1 MRTGESTPLPYL
13 VAVNLT
19 RRCNLACA
27 HCYMDAEQR
36 AKPAPGEL
44 SDEALG
50 GLFRDLA
57 ARAPGTI
64 VVLTGGEPLLHP
76 GLEGL
81 VATGTGLGLRMVLGT
96 NGVLLT
102 AEKAARLKAA
112 GLEGMGISLDSVS
125 AKSHDA
131 FRGMPGAFARS
142 CAAVRLCREAG
153 MHAQIHFTVT
163 RRNKA
168 EIRAAVDMAKGL
180 GAAILNFFFLV
191 CVGRGE
197 SRMDLAPDEYENALR
212 EIAEL
217 QGSGRGILV
226 QTRCTPHFKR
236 VLHQAD
242 PRSPYTRAEGYDGGG
257 CLAATH
263 YCRITPK
270 GDVTPC
276 PYIELSA
283 GNLADGGFWKVWEQS
298 RLFQSLRDPELLE
311 GRCGGCEYKYLCG
324 GCRARALVD
333 AGNLMGED
341 PSCAYVP
348 AGGEP
353 FVSALGDGEDAEA
366 PGAETA
372 SESEAAAVP
381 AAGSGA
387 AGGKAGAPVDWTPEA
402 RERLARVPL
411 FLRKVVKRK
420 LEERARAEGTPVT
433 AELMARHRSDR
444 EKELGLKFN

>member
-1 MRTGESTPLPYL
+1 MVAIQASPLPYL

-36 AKPAPGEL
+36 ARPAADEL

-50 GLFRDLA
+50 DLFREIA

-64 VVLTGGEPLLHP
+64 LVLTGGEPLLHP
-76 GLEGL
+76 GLESL
-81 VATGTGLGLRMVLGT
+81 VATGAAAGLRMVLGT

-102 AEKAARLKAA
+102 AGKAARLKAA

-125 AKSHDA
+125 AASHDG

-163 RRNKA
+163 KRNKA
-168 EIRAAVDMAKGL
+168 EIRAAVEMAKFL
-180 GAAILNFFFLV
+180 GASILNFFFLI

-197 SRMDLAPDEYENALR
+197 SRMDLDPDQYEAALS
-212 EIAEL
+212 EIAGL
-217 QGSGRGILV
+217 QARTRGILV

-236 VLHQAD
+236 ILHQRD
-242 PRSPYTRAEGYDGGG
+242 PKSPYTRAEGYDGGG
-257 CLAATH
+257 CLAASH

-270 GDVTPC
+270 GEVTPC

-283 GNLADGGFWKVWEQS
+283 GNLAAGGFWKIWDES
-298 RLFQSLRDPELLE
+298 RLFASLRDPSLLG
-311 GRCGGCEYKYLCG
+311 GRCGGCEYKLLCG

-333 AGNLMGED
+333 AGDLMGED
-341 PSCAYVP
+341 PSCAYRP
-348 AGGEP
+348 AGDA
-353 FVSALGDGEDAEA
+353 VLSAA
-366 PGAETA
+366 PA
-372 SESEAAAVP
+372 P
-381 AAGSGA
+381 DP
-387 AGGKAGAPVDWTPEA
+387 GAPVEWTAEA
-402 RERLARVPL
+402 KARLAKVPL
-411 FLRKVVKRK
+411 FLRPVVKKK
-420 LEERARAEGTPVT
+420 LEARARAEGVPVT
-433 AELMARHRSDR
+433 AELMARHRAER
-444 EKELGLKFN
+444 ERELGLKFN

>member
-1 MRTGESTPLPYL
+1 MADASPLPYL

-36 AKPAPGEL
+36 ARPAPGEL

-50 GLFRDLA
+50 ALFRDIG

-64 VVLTGGEPLLHP
+64 LVLTGGEPLMHP

-81 VATGTGLGLRMVLGT
+81 VEAGVAAGLRMVLGT

-125 AKSHDA
+125 AASHDS
-131 FRGMPGAFARS
+131 FRGMQGAFARS

-153 MHAQIHFTVT
+153 MHAQIHFTIT
-163 RRNKA
+163 RRNRA
-168 EIRAAVDMAKGL
+168 ELRAAVAMAKNL

-197 SRMDLAPDEYENALR
+197 SRMDLTPEEYEIALR

-217 QGSGRGILV
+217 QRSSQGILV

-236 VLHQAD
+236 VMHQID
-242 PRSPYTRAEGYDGGG
+242 PKSPYTRAEGYDGGG
-257 CLAATH
+257 CPAATH

-270 GDVTPC
+270 GEVTPC
-276 PYIELSA
+276 PYIELSG
-283 GNLADGGFWKVWEQS
+283 GNVAEGGFWKVWDDS
-298 RLFQSLRDPELLE
+298 RLFHSLRDPSLLG
-311 GRCGGCEYKYLCG
+311 GRCGSCEYKQICG

-333 AGNLMGED
+333 AGDLMGED
-341 PSCAYVP
+341 PSCAYQP
-348 AGGEP
+348 AGG
-353 FVSALGDGEDAEA
+353 
-366 PGAETA
+366 
-372 SESEAAAVP
+372 AAIP
-381 AAGSGA
+381 ARLDPDPD
-387 AGGKAGAPVDWTPEA
+387 APVDWTPEA
-402 RERLARVPL
+402 RARLSRIPL
-411 FLRKVVKRK
+411 FLRPVVKKK
-420 LEERARAEGTPVT
+420 LEARARTEGGTVT
-433 AELMARHRSDR
+433 VELMARHRAER
-444 EKELGLKFN
+444 ERDLGLKFN

>member
-1 MRTGESTPLPYL
+1 MAEPAAPLPYL

-44 SDEALG
+44 SDEAMG
-50 GLFRDLA
+50 DLFGDIG

-64 VVLTGGEPLLHP
+64 LVLTGGEPLLHP

-81 VATGTGLGLRMVLGT
+81 VSAGVAAGLRMVLGT

-125 AKSHDA
+125 ASSHDS
-131 FRGMPGAFARS
+131 FRGMHGAFARS
-142 CAAVRLCREAG
+142 CAAVRMCREAG
-153 MHAQIHFTVT
+153 LHAQIHFTVT
-163 RRNKA
+163 RRNRA
-168 EIRAAVDMAKGL
+168 ELRAAVAMAKDL

-197 SRMDLAPDEYENALR
+197 SRMDLTPQEYETALR

-217 QGSGRGILV
+217 QRTSQGILV

-236 VLHQAD
+236 VLHQID
-242 PRSPYTRAEGYDGGG
+242 PKSPYTRAEGYDGGG
-257 CLAATH
+257 CPAATH

-276 PYIELSA
+276 PYIELSG
-283 GNLADGGFWKVWEQS
+283 GNLSDGGFWKVWDDS
-298 RLFQSLRDPELLE
+298 RLFNSLRDPSLLG
-311 GRCGGCEYKYLCG
+311 GRCGSCEYKQICG

-333 AGNLMGED
+333 AGDLMGED
-341 PSCAYVP
+341 PSCAWQP

-353 FVSALGDGEDAEA
+353 I
-366 PGAETA
+366 
-372 SESEAAAVP
+372 AARL
-381 AAGSGA
+381 AADPD
-387 AGGKAGAPVDWTPEA
+387 APVDWTPEA
-402 RERLARVPL
+402 RARLSKIPL
-411 FLRKVVKRK
+411 FLRPVVKKK
-420 LEERARAEGTPVT
+420 LEARARAEGVAVTP
-433 AELMARHRSDR
+433 ELMARHRADR
-444 EKELGLKFN
+444 ERDLGLKFN

>member
-1 MRTGESTPLPYL
+1 METASPLPYL

-36 AKPAPGEL
+36 SRPAPGEL

-50 GLFRDLA
+50 GLFRA
-57 ARAPGTI
+57 IGSRAPGTI
-64 VVLTGGEPLLHP
+64 LVLTGGEPLLHP

-81 VATGTGLGLRMVLGT
+81 VAAGAAAGLRMVLGT
-96 NGVLLT
+96 NGVMLT
-102 AEKAARLKAA
+102 AAKAARLKAA

-125 AKSHDA
+125 AESHDA
-131 FRGMPGAFARS
+131 FRGMAGAFERS
-142 CAAVRLCREAG
+142 CNAVRLCREAG
-153 MHAQIHFTVT
+153 LHAQIHFTVT

-168 EIRAAVDMAKGL
+168 EIRAAVGMARDL

-197 SRMDLAPDEYENALR
+197 SRMDLSPREYEYALR

-217 QGSGRGILV
+217 QHSAKGILV

-236 VLHQAD
+236 VLHQID
-242 PRSPYTRAEGYDGGG
+242 PKSPYTRAEGYDGGG
-257 CLAATH
+257 CLAASR
-263 YCRITPK
+263 YCRITPE

-283 GNLADGGFWKVWEQS
+283 GNLADGGFWKVWDES
-298 RLFQSLRDPELLE
+298 RLFRSLRDPSLLE
-311 GRCGGCEYKYLCG
+311 GRCGSCEYRGLCG

-341 PSCAYVP
+341 PSCDYAPQGGP
-348 AGGEP
+348 AIP
-353 FVSALGDGEDAEA
+353 AEA
-366 PGAETA
+366 A
-372 SESEAAAVP
+372 P
-381 AAGSGA
+381 AADPS
-387 AGGKAGAPVDWTPEA
+387 APVDWTPEA
-402 RERLARVPL
+402 KARLARVPL
-411 FLRKVVKRK
+411 FLRPVIKKK
-420 LEERARAEGTPVT
+420 LEARARAEGVPVT
-433 AELMARHRSDR
+433 AELMARHRAER
-444 EKELGLKFN
+444 ERDLGLKFN

>member
-1 MRTGESTPLPYL
+1 MADASPLPYL

-36 AKPAPGEL
+36 ARPAPGEL

-50 GLFRDLA
+50 ALFRDIG

-64 VVLTGGEPLLHP
+64 LVLTGGEPLMHP

-81 VATGTGLGLRMVLGT
+81 VEAGVAAGLRMVLGT

-125 AKSHDA
+125 AASHDS
-131 FRGMPGAFARS
+131 FRGMQGAFARS

-153 MHAQIHFTVT
+153 MHAQIHFTIT
-163 RRNKA
+163 RRNRA
-168 EIRAAVDMAKGL
+168 ELRAAVAMAKNL

-197 SRMDLAPDEYENALR
+197 SRMDLTPEEYEIALR

-217 QGSGRGILV
+217 QRSSQGILV

-236 VLHQAD
+236 VMHQID
-242 PRSPYTRAEGYDGGG
+242 PKSPYTRAEGYDGGG
-257 CLAATH
+257 CPAATH

-270 GDVTPC
+270 GEVTPC
-276 PYIELSA
+276 PYIELSG
-283 GNLADGGFWKVWEQS
+283 GNVAEGGFWKVWDDS
-298 RLFQSLRDPELLE
+298 RLFHSLRDPSLLG
-311 GRCGGCEYKYLCG
+311 GRCGSCEYKQICG

-333 AGNLMGED
+333 AGDLMGED
-341 PSCAYVP
+341 PSCAYQP
-348 AGGEP
+348 AGGAAIP
-353 FVSALGDGEDAEA
+353 ARLA
-366 PGAETA
+366 PD
-372 SESEAAAVP
+372 P
-381 AAGSGA
+381 D
-387 AGGKAGAPVDWTPEA
+387 APVDWTPEA
-402 RERLARVPL
+402 RARLSRIPL
-411 FLRKVVKRK
+411 FLRPVVKKK
-420 LEERARAEGTPVT
+420 LEARARTEGGTVT
-433 AELMARHRSDR
+433 VELMARHRAER
-444 EKELGLKFN
+444 ERDLGLKFN

>member
-1 MRTGESTPLPYL
+1 MRAGTESPLPYL

-36 AKPAPGEL
+36 SRPSPGEL
-44 SDEALG
+44 SDADLLALFG
-50 GLFRDLA
+50 EIGS
-57 ARAPGTI
+57 RAPGTI
-64 VVLTGGEPLLHP
+64 LVLTGGEPLLHP
-76 GLEGL
+76 GLESL
-81 VATGTGLGLRMVLGT
+81 VSGGRAAGLRMVLGT

-125 AKSHDA
+125 AKSHDD
-131 FRGMPGAFARS
+131 FRGMPGAFSRTAE
-142 CAAVRLCREAG
+142 AVRLCLAAE

-168 EIRAAVDMAKGL
+168 EIRAAIAMAKGL
-180 GAAILNFFFLV
+180 GAAIINFFFLV

-197 SRMDLAPDEYENALR
+197 SRMDLLPDEYENALR

-217 QGSGRGILV
+217 QKSSRGILV

-242 PRSPYTRAEGYDGGG
+242 PEGPYTRATGYDGGG
-257 CLAATH
+257 CLAASH
-263 YCRITPK
+263 YCRITPT
-270 GDVTPC
+270 GEVTPC

-283 GNLADGGFWKVWEQS
+283 GNVGKAGFWDVWDRS
-298 RLFQSLRDPELLE
+298 RLFASLRDPGLLE
-311 GRCGGCEYKYLCG
+311 GRCGGCEYKLLCG

-341 PSCAYVP
+341 PSCGY
-348 AGGEP
+348 
-353 FVSALGDGEDAEA
+353 A
-366 PGAETA
+366 P
-372 SESEAAAVP
+372 S
-381 AAGSGA
+381 
-387 AGGKAGAPVDWTPEA
+387 GGKAIAVAAPAADAEVDWTPEA
-402 RERLARVPL
+402 RERLGKVPL
-411 FLRKVVKRK
+411 FLRPVIRKK
-420 LEERARAEGTPVT
+420 LEARARAEGGPVT
-433 AELMARHRSDR
+433 AEMMARHRAER
-444 EKELGLKFN
+444 ERELGMKFN